1 MGRFVA
7 VEPTL
12 RAILTDTSAYF
23 ALVDRTDRNHRSAVD
38 FVEGNEIP
46 LVTTD
51 LIVVETLNLV
61 QARLGHSKAIQIG
74 RRLLNP
80 ALTTIL
86 KVMESD
92 VMQGWRIFQRY
103 RDKGFSFTDCTTF
116 ALMVQARISAAFA
129 FDVHFRQYGRL
140 IILP

>member
-1 MGRFVA
+1 MA
-7 VEPTL
+7 AEPTL

-23 ALVDRTDRNHRSAVD
+23 ALADRTDRNHRSAID
-38 FVEGNEIP
+38 FVEENEIP

-61 QARLGHSKAIQIG
+61 QVRLGHSKAIQIG

-80 ALTTIL
+80 ALTTTL

-92 VMQGWRIFQRY
+92 VIQGWRIFQRY
-103 RDKGFSFTDCTTF
+103 RDKEFSFTDCTTF
-116 ALMVQARISAAFA
+116 ALMGRAHISAAFA